1 MSLLKDML
9 DDRMKMKPRGIQVV
23 KELKKKK
30 KTGEMGVVDHRIV
43 RVG

>member
-30 KTGEMGVVDHRIV
+30 KQV
-43 RVG
+43 RWA